1 MNLELKK
8 LAADYYV
15 AKVKMFDSPLIEKIA
30 SDSNEFWTISNSP
43 DEVSVVSN
51 IAAHPDFLTVEGP
64 WSAFRIIGQ
73 LDFSLTG
80 ILSRCSTLL
89 ADAQISLFAVSTFDT
104 DYFLVR
110 KEAED
115 SAITAWRSGGILID
129 LN

>member
-1 MNLELKK
+1 MSLELKK

-15 AKVKMFDSPLIEKIA
+15 AKVQLFDSSLIEKIA
-30 SDSNEFWTISNSP
+30 SDSKEFWTISHTP

-89 ADAQISLFAVSTFDT
+89 ADAQISVFAVSTFDT